1 MWVLSRRK
9 ALLQDLGLDRS
20 RLWVSMMFNLIFTIT
35 ILQLIGRNQS
45 KIDCKI
51 CVEKNIKFFFW
62 NVGNWFLFTCAK
74 DVTQRFINDAIFF
87 REHLHLSLRV
97 GRRLVQCIQGK
108 THVQL
113 HACDGIPYLHVGS
126 GAISGFWMLH
136 QRGPKIPVKVHA
148 CCSLETFI

>member
-9 ALLQDLGLDRS
+9 ALLQYLGLDRS

-74 DVTQRFINDAIFF
+74 DVTQHFSTTAHIILRHIFQRAPAPF
-87 REHLHLSLRV
+87 PPSWKEIGTVHTRENSRSTPRMWRDTLFTCRQ
-97 GRRLVQCIQGK
+97 RC
-108 THVQL
+108 
-113 HACDGIPYLHVGS
+113 YLWILNVTS
-126 GAISGFWMLH
+126 TRA
-136 QRGPKIPVKVHA
+136 
-148 CCSLETFI
+148 ENTY